1 MAKVGCKGKYEYWRT
16 NDGLIL
22 IKAWA
27 RDGLTHEQI
36 AHNIGINVAT
46 LYDWKSRFDDIGEA
60 LKRGRELVDIEV
72 ENALLKRA
80 LGYTVIENDRERY
93 IPPDVG
99 AMCFWL
105 KNRKGDTWRDRKDVS
120 VDASVRTNPYQGL
133 TEEELKKLAG
143 SG

>member
-16 NDGLIL
+16 NDGLML

-60 LKRGRELVDIEV
+60 LKRGREVVDFEV

-105 KNRKGDTWRDRKDVS
+105 KNRKGDTWRDRKDVA
-120 VDASVRTNPYQGL
+120 VDASVRTNPYHGL
-133 TEEELKKLAG
+133 TEDELKKLAG
-143 SG
+143 GG